1 MKARTTVY
9 LEPRQMEA
17 LRKKARREH
26 ASVAE
31 LIRRAVERYL
41 RPARKPVP
49 REAYDKLINI
59 SSSGLTDVSDRHDH
73 YIGEAL
79 YREHVKNSD

>member
-9 LEPRQMEA
+9 LEPGQIDA
-17 LRKKARREH
+17 LRKKARRER

-31 LIRRAVERYL
+31 LIRWT
-41 RPARKPVP
+41 
-49 REAYDKLINI
+49 
-59 SSSGLTDVSDRHDH
+59 GDVSERHDH

-79 YREHVKNSD
+79 CREHIEDSDNR